1 LSGALLGIGLDSVDI
16 ARFARI
22 MGRRPTVLIR
32 LFTAGER
39 SYADG
44 LANPAPSLA
53 ARFAVKEATMKAL
66 GVGLGS
72 FDWDDVEVERR
83 PGGAP
88 ALLVTGRAAELATA
102 LGVGRWHVSITHT
115 ETTASAI
122 VVAVS

>member
-1 LSGALLGIGLDSVDI
+1 MTGALLGIGIDSVDV

-22 MGRRPTVLIR
+22 MGRRPAVVTR
-32 LFTAGER
+32 LFTPGER

-44 LANPAPSLA
+44 LANPVPSLA
-53 ARFAVKEATMKAL
+53 ARFAAKEATMKAL

-72 FDWDDVEVERR
+72 FGWDDVEVERL

-88 ALLVTGRAAELATA
+88 ALVVSGRAAELASDR
-102 LGVGRWHVSITHT
+102 GVGRWHLSMTHT

>member
-1 LSGALLGIGLDSVDI
+1 MSGALVGIGLDSVDI

-22 MGRRPTVLIR
+22 MGRRPAVVDR
-32 LFTAGER
+32 LFTAAER

-72 FDWDDVEVERR
+72 FSWEDVAVERM

-88 ALLVTGRAAELATA
+88 ALIVSGRAAELASA
-102 LGVGRWHVSITHT
+102 LGVGRWHISITHT
-115 ETTASAI
+115 DTTASAI

>member
-22 MGRRPTVLIR
+22 IGRRPSVLAR

-44 LANPAPSLA
+44 LANPAPTLA
-53 ARFAVKEATMKAL
+53 GRFAVKEATMKAL

-88 ALLVTGRAAELATA
+88 ALLVTGRAAELASA
-102 LGVGRWHVSITHT
+102 RGVGRWHVSITHT
-115 ETTASAI
+115 DTNASAI

>member
-1 LSGALLGIGLDSVDI
+1 VLGIGLDSVDI

-22 MGRRPTVLIR
+22 VGRRPTVLTR
-32 LFTAGER
+32 LFTTGER

-53 ARFAVKEATMKAL
+53 ARFAAKEATMKAL
-66 GVGLGS
+66 GVGIGS
-72 FDWDDVEVERR
+72 FSWDDVEVERR

-88 ALLVTGRAAELATA
+88 ALQVRGRAAELASS
-102 LGVGRWHVSITHT
+102 LGVGGWHLSITHT